1 MSLGIIDNY
10 NFKEMEPMRY
20 WAPPA
25 SWSLDKKKE
34 TTQSRI
40 FSGDWYAA
48 EKKDG
53 YFAKLVKDED
63 GNIGLY
69 SRSRNVNGEFPEK
82 HEWVPH
88 LQPFFDWLPNGTC
101 LLGELYL
108 PSKPG
113 SSNITSLLGCLKEKC
128 VARQAEGEKLRFYI
142 FDVLAINGQSLLNW
156 EMTRRI
162 DALNK
167 LFNTY
172 ADEVNPGDG
181 PGLGY
186 VEFGTYYSGR
196 ALWAQLQK
204 ILANGGEGM
213 VIIRGGAKY
222 QPGKRP
228 SKDCQK
234 VKKELAEN
242 IDCFFTGRGTPP
254 TRLYSGKEIESWKY
268 WQNML
273 TGEKIE
279 GQFYKEYKNGAAF
292 EPVTKPYFYG
302 WAGSLEIGVLCADTD
317 DTSNTLSCPEYPGYR
332 ILPIGSLSGLTDEI
346 KANFKE
352 QRLKCIEVAAMEIMT
367 STLALRHGKLMRF
380 REDLSPLDCTLEKL
394 KNSI

>member
-1 MSLGIIDNY
+1 MSLGTIDNY
-10 NFKEMEPMRY
+10 NFKEMTPMRY

-25 SWSLDKKKE
+25 SWSLEKKKE

-63 GNIGLY
+63 GNVGLY
-69 SRSRNVNGEFPEK
+69 SRSRNVNGEYPEK

-88 LQPFFDWLPNGTC
+88 LQPFFDSLPNGTC

-128 VARQAEGEKLRFYI
+128 VARQAQGEKLHFYV
-142 FDVLAINGQSLLNW
+142 FDILAW
-156 EMTRRI
+156 ENKSYLGKTMLERI
-162 DALNK
+162 DELNS
-167 LFNTY
+167 LWRAGYMN
-172 ADEVNPGDG
+172 E
-181 PGLGY
+181 Y
-186 VEFGTYYSGR
+186 VEIAKYYNGKE
-196 ALWAQLQK
+196 LWEELQK
-204 ILANGGEGM
+204 ILASGGEGM
-213 VIIRGGAKY
+213 VIIRGGALY
-222 QPGKRP
+222 QPDKRP

-254 TRLYSGKEIESWKY
+254 TRLYSGKEIETWKY
-268 WQNML
+268 WENMR
-273 TGEKIE
+273 TGEKVE
-279 GQFYKEYKNGAAF
+279 GELYKDYAAGALY

-302 WAGSLEIGVLCADTD
+302 WAGSLEIGVLVPHKVGINDG
-317 DTSNTLSCPEYPGYR
+317 LLCPEYPGYR
-332 ILPIGSLSGLTDEI
+332 IQPIGYLSGLADDI
-346 KANFKE
+346 KANALE
-352 QRLKCIEVAAMEIMT
+352 QRLKCIEVAAMELMKDT
-367 STLALRHGKLMRF
+367 MALRHGKLNRF
-380 REDLSPLDCTLEKL
+380 RPDLNPLDCTLEKL
-394 KNSI
+394 KNCI